1 MSEPTKEA
9 MDEAIGLRL
18 KFCAPNGKMS
28 SFEVAKLIAE
38 VRTQENND
46 ALERCASLCEKAR
59 PTGGR
64 AWDEAQAACF
74 DALTHVAKHIR
85 AKKVPT

>member
-9 MDEAIGLRL
+9 IEEAIGLRL

-38 VRTQENND
+38 VRTQEIND
-46 ALERCASLCEKAR
+46 ALERAALYF
-59 PTGGR
+59 
-64 AWDEAQAACF
+64 DEMGPAYEMFCDSIA
-74 DALTHVAKHIR
+74 DEIR
-85 AKKVPT
+85 AMKVPT